1 MYEKLSFINC
11 GGTYCYVIQGYQGD
25 VLIDTGEKRYRNEIE
40 MWLLNFNIKIIIL
53 THGHNDCIENAA
65 YFSKLYNAEVYM
77 TEADYEL
84 AKNNMS
90 RSFYACGLS
99 GQLISSAAF
108 KIMKRQAE
116 EFKVNFIHDGHILAT
131 KYGIPCYIIDLEG
144 HTKGSIGVYYA
155 EDLYVGDAVMN
166 VVYPSF
172 PYICESPKAARRSI
186 ERFKNINPKRLLF
199 THGEPIETKHNKA
212 YLNLFSKHVIM

>member
-1 MYEKLSFINC
+1 MYENLIFINC

-108 KIMKRQAE
+108 KIMKSLKSILFMTDISLRQNTESHAILLIL
-116 EFKVNFIHDGHILAT
+116 KV
-131 KYGIPCYIIDLEG
+131 IPR
-144 HTKGSIGVYYA
+144 V
-155 EDLYVGDAVMN
+155 
-166 VVYPSF
+166 
-172 PYICESPKAARRSI
+172 R
-186 ERFKNINPKRLLF
+186 
-199 THGEPIETKHNKA
+199 
-212 YLNLFSKHVIM
+212 